1 MTDNRYVEQDDMSKV
16 YLVQVIDSNGE
27 ASYYGPYF
35 NKKIAH
41 RMISAWK
48 SKRSN
53 GTVAMHILSSD
64 VNWEE

>member
-1 MTDNRYVEQDDMSKV
+1 MIDDRYVEQDDMSKV
-16 YLVQVIDSNGE
+16 YLVQVIDINGG

-48 SKRSN
+48 TKRNSA
-53 GTVAMHILSSD
+53 TVAMHILSSD
-64 VNWEE
+64 VDWEE